1 MIRVL
6 ERLGI
11 KVIYINIIKTVYS
24 KPIFN
29 LKFDREKG
37 KAIAL
42 KSGTRWGCPVFSYLL
57 NIVLPILGT
66 EIEQQKDVKE
76 YKLEM
81 KCDL

>member
-42 KSGTRWGCPVFSYLL
+42 KSGT
-57 NIVLPILGT
+57 
-66 EIEQQKDVKE
+66 
-76 YKLEM
+76 
-81 KCDL
+81 